1 MTETIMI
8 LAAGMSSRM
17 KKSESDE
24 LNKSKI
30 DEANKKSKSLISFGK
45 DDKPFIYFL
54 LDNIIKAGYKNLIL
68 VVGKDYSD
76 FEQNINKYKGSNR
89 LKISFAIQ
97 KIPSDELS
105 LWNSRCSSSSHRSIS
120 TFKIRVILCLQQ

>member
-1 MTETIMI
+1 MI

-76 FEQNINKYKGSNR
+76 FEQNINKYKGSNH
-89 LKISFAIQ
+89 LKISFAI
-97 KIPSDELS
+97 
-105 LWNSRCSSSSHRSIS
+105 
-120 TFKIRVILCLQQ
+120 RV

>member
-1 MTETIMI
+1 M
-8 LAAGMSSRM
+8 
-17 KKSESDE
+17 
-24 LNKSKI
+24 
-30 DEANKKSKSLISFGK
+30 ISFGK

-76 FEQNINKYKGSNR
+76 FEQNINKYKGSNH

-97 KIPSDELS
+97 KFPLIELS
-105 LWNSRCSSSSHRSIS
+105 PLE
-120 TFKIRVILCLQQ
+120 QQMQWLKP

>member
-68 VVGKDYSD
+68 VVGKITLIL
-76 FEQNINKYKGSNR
+76 NKILINTR
-89 LKISFAIQ
+89 VQIILKFHLPFKKFPLI
-97 KIPSDELS
+97 ELS
-105 LWNSRCSSSSHRSIS
+105 L
-120 TFKIRVILCLQQ
+120 LEQQMQ

>member
-1 MTETIMI
+1 MI

-54 LDNIIKAGYKNLIL
+54 SLIH
-68 VVGKDYSD
+68 
-76 FEQNINKYKGSNR
+76 I
-89 LKISFAIQ
+89 
-97 KIPSDELS
+97 
-105 LWNSRCSSSSHRSIS
+105 
-120 TFKIRVILCLQQ
+120 

>member
-17 KKSESDE
+17 KKSDSDE

-30 DEANKKSKSLISFGK
+30 EEANKKSKSLISFGK
-45 DDKPFIYFL
+45 EGKPFIYFL

-68 VVGKDYSD
+68 VVGKDYTD
-76 FEQNINKYKGSNR
+76 FEKNINKYK
-89 LKISFAIQ
+89 
-97 KIPSDELS
+97 DLS
-105 LWNSRCSSSSHRSIS
+105 LIHI
-120 TFKIRVILCLQQ
+120 

>member
-30 DEANKKSKSLISFGK
+30 DEANKKSKSLISFG
-45 DDKPFIYFL
+45 
-54 LDNIIKAGYKNLIL
+54 N
-68 VVGKDYSD
+68 
-76 FEQNINKYKGSNR
+76 
-89 LKISFAIQ
+89 
-97 KIPSDELS
+97 LS
-105 LWNSRCSSSSHRSIS
+105 LTYNIDEE
-120 TFKIRVILCLQQ
+120 KK